1 MTELVPV
8 KRALLSVS
16 DKTALAEFATAL
28 HREFG
33 IELISTGGTAKLL
46 RDAGLAR
53 PRTTGATQ
61 ESVEYPEYAPG
72 AWPSRNSSLSVQ
84 TPRPDNAPWPFQVPE
99 RFASEVTTTAGGRV
113 TIAVPDA
120 TALAAV
126 EARAA
131 ASF

>member
-1 MTELVPV
+1 MEPFSGTPV
-8 KRALLSVS
+8 K
-16 DKTALAEFATAL
+16 TAAA
-28 HREFG
+28 G
-33 IELISTGGTAKLL
+33 LL

-99 RFASEVTTTAGGRV
+99 IFASDVSTTAGGRA
-113 TIAVPDA
+113 TTAVPDA
-120 TALAAV
+120 TAFTTA
-126 EARAA
+126 EARA
-131 ASF
+131 